1 MRRIAATAALL
12 AAITLVFV
20 AQGAGGSGGSYE
32 LRGIF
37 DNGAFL
43 VTGEDVRIAGAKV
56 GSVAS
61 VDVTMPGE
69 WANRDDSANPGKA
82 VVVMD
87 ITDAGFQ
94 DFRQDA
100 SCIIRPASLLGEKYV
115 DCQPTQPHAPG
126 TEPPPPLK
134 VIPDGQPGAGQRF
147 LPLQNNG
154 KEVDIDLVNNI
165 MREPFAD
172 RFRLILNDLGASL
185 AARGKDLEAIVKR
198 ADPALRETDRVLA
211 QLARQNHELAK
222 LARDSDTVLAPLARE
237 RAKVAGFIRNANTA
251 GEATAERSADLE
263 AGFEKFPAALQA
275 LRRQMVQLKRFADQ
289 ARPTFADFA
298 DAAPSITRS
307 TKALGPFAQAA
318 TPALTSLGEAAQKSI
333 EPILRS
339 DPTLVKIRNLAEKAP
354 PAATNLSKLL
364 SSVRKT
370 GGSKQLMHL
379 IYNTVGGINGYDKFG
394 HFLRAGLIVTSCTSL
409 VASPTPGGVCA
420 TRWGDQGASAK
431 LAATPAA
438 AKAAIL
444 ERAKELDAQTASSA
458 SGGTPFDAQ
467 GDLAGASSSPAGSR
481 RSNRPHAP
489 SLRAARALLDTVIG
503 SQGHVNDS
511 GAASG
516 QYTTPGDQGD
526 TAP

>member
-1 MRRIAATAALL
+1 MRRIVATAALL
-12 AAITLVFV
+12 ATVTLVFV

-32 LRGIF
+32 IRGIF

-43 VTGEDVRIAGAKV
+43 VPGENVRIAGANV

-69 WANRDDSANPGKA
+69 WANRDGSPDPGKA
-82 VVVMD
+82 VIVMD

-100 SCIIRPASLLGEKYV
+100 TCIIRPASLLGEKYV

-126 TEPPPPLK
+126 TQPPPPLK
-134 VIPDGQPGAGQRF
+134 VIPDGQAGAGQHF
-147 LPLQNNG
+147 LPLENNG

-172 RFRLILNDLGASL
+172 RFRLILNDLGATL
-185 AARGKDLEAIVKR
+185 AARGKDLESIVKR

-211 QLARQNHELAK
+211 QLARQNQELAR
-222 LARDSDTVLAPLARE
+222 LADNSDRVLAPLARE

-275 LRRQMVQLKRFADQ
+275 LRRQMVQLKRFSDQ

-298 DAAPSITRS
+298 EAAPNITRS

-318 TPALTSLGEAAQKSI
+318 TPALTSLGDAAEKST
-333 EPILRS
+333 EPILKS
-339 DPTLVKIRNLAEKAP
+339 DPTLVKIRNLAQKAP

-364 SSVRKT
+364 STFRKT
-370 GGSKQLMHL
+370 GGNKELMHL
-379 IYNTVGGINGYDKFG
+379 IYFTAGSINGFDRYG
-394 HFLRAGLIVTSCTSL
+394 HFLRAVLQVTGCTTLSSIV
-409 VASPTPGGVCA
+409 TPGGQCVA
-420 TRWGDQGASAK
+420 NWGNQSAK
-431 LAATPAA
+431 LSTPAA
-438 AKAAIL
+438 AKARIL
-444 ERAKELDAQTASSA
+444 QQAKEFAAQSQ
-458 SGGTPFDAQ
+458 SGSNGGVPLDAQ
-467 GDLAGASSSPAGSR
+467 GDLAGGTAPSSSSSPAQ
-481 RSNRPHAP
+481 PHAP
-489 SLRAARALLDTVIG
+489 SLGAARDLLDTVIG
-503 SQGHVNDS
+503 RQGHVPDS
-511 GAASG
+511 GAPSA
-516 QYTTPGDQGD
+516 QYTTPDQQGE